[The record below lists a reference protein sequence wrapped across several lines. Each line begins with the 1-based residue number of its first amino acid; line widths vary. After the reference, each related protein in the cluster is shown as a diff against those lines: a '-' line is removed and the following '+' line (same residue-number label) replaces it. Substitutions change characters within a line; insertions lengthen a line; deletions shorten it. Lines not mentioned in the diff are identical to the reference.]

1 MAALDGNPYFSAGFS
16 LGVLGTGMALMRGA
30 GKAAVTLAKRHLLV
44 TLEVTSKDRAYPW
57 VLQWLTEQAQAR
69 TVLGQHMSVET
80 VRACRPR
87 CTLAA
92 TSWLTV
98 TNHGGTGGQEARQR
112 QDDHQV

>member
-1 MAALDGNPYFSAGFS
+1 MPTTLAAAEPGSSLANPLTAALDGNPYFSAGFS
-16 LGVLGTGMALMRGA
+16 LGVLGTGVALLRGA

-80 VRACRPR
+80 VRACCPR
-87 CTLAA
+87 FT
-92 TSWLTV
+92 
-98 TNHGGTGGQEARQR
+98 
-112 QDDHQV
+112 